1 MKTIRV
7 LATMLMLVGGLALLA
22 LPPVAHAGISVT
34 LSVQVDTTTCF
45 AKLPASETHTTGT
58 EEFRTA
64 VSEFVMAATQIRAL
78 SGCESAHMEIATEL
92 QRSRTALSFYV
103 PARAHWPDMASR
115 SGQMPRLGTY
125 KPVKASLG
133 GLHRVGGQEPD

>member
-45 AKLPASETHTTGT
+45 ATVPASETHTTGT
-58 EEFRTA
+58 EGFRTA
-64 VSEFVMAATQIRAL
+64 VSEFVMAVTQIRAQP
-78 SGCESAHMEIATEL
+78 GCESSHMKINTEL
-92 QRSRTALSFYV
+92 QRSQTALSFYV
-103 PARAHWPDMASR
+103 PARAHWPSPLSR
-115 SGQMPRLGTY
+115 LSCQTAVESP
-125 KPVKASLG
+125 
-133 GLHRVGGQEPD
+133 